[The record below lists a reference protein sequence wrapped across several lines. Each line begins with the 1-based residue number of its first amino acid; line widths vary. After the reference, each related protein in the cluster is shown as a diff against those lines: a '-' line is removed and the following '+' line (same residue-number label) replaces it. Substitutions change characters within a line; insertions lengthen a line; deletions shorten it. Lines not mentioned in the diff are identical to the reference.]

1 MNSLPSSVERNNAQI
16 WTVPFQHR
24 KTHANGNV
32 QARRRR
38 QSISEDPASYIWT
51 DLSPMQL
58 LQWLGSV
65 RRRSTD
71 FRLAK
76 YSNCIRTSWSPNRG
90 WIHGLRWPS

>member
-1 MNSLPSSVERNNAQI
+1 MNSNNNYKPTCNSKFLRI
-16 WTVPFQHR
+16 ITSEIS
-24 KTHANGNV
+24 HANGNV

-51 DLSPMQL
+51 DLSPLQL

-76 YSNCIRTSWSPNRG
+76 YSNCIRTSSSPNRG